1 MNTQTKLK
9 TQNTHTKMKK
19 SGGAADKKRVRRS
32 SGAVTNASRDLNSDT
47 PPREIRIT
55 CSVVMRDLKDA
66 NFVAVKSLQNS
77 GLMLKGVACL
87 LKLPRIVLTRNL
99 LLMYVSLINRLKKK
113 QAAKKDV
120 FQLFA
125 EKVRDHKDLVS
136 RWAVLQE
143 TRVEYFR
150 GKDFV
155 SFLKNHSEVKDILES
170 NNNLEVEEIANT
182 LLSKNL
188 LVRCDRVVKTVRPGK
203 KKLSTWPAHLEIF
216 PDQVF
221 SENDAFFAWAFVKRR
236 PLWQTLLSLS
246 WPVLTLAIC
255 MFPVYPHRCK
265 LLILY
270 SCAGLLLLILSLLS
284 CKLRFCFL
292 VEVGASVVTR
302 RSGVFSLDV
311 SVADHCR
318 TFPSKTHHEI
328 SIIIKFASV
337 VLNDVHLHINHL
349 FKIQVRATVF
359 GVLYLILG
367 KRVWFFPNI
376 LAEEATLGELF
387 RFWPNKDEEER
398 PKWTTRLFY
407 ALVAV
412 LVILLLRH
420 HAPDEAARARYQ
432 KRMSNIIDEVLEW
445 SPSLALSGM
454 MEKQPTVVNTTEPG
468 NFTDSGKTDSEKE
481 SPADDEGGETILEQ
495 HEDEETENIED
506 TDQHQHQD
514 HI

>member
-1 MNTQTKLK
+1 MKNKYDGAKINMNTQTKLK

-66 NFVAVKSLQNS
+66 NFGISMLCCT
-77 GLMLKGVACL
+77 LM
-87 LKLPRIVLTRNL
+87 VLC
-99 LLMYVSLINRLKKK
+99 VK

-284 CKLRFCFL
+284 L
-292 VEVGASVVTR
+292 EVGASVVTP